1 MIRTTMTSLTRRT
14 FVADDGLRDH
24 HSTRPTGT
32 VLASTYSRTFP
43 RASERQLLLAC
54 AVERRVCL

>member
-1 MIRTTMTSLTRRT
+1 MIRTTMTSLTRCT

-24 HSTRPTGT
+24 HPAWPTGT

-43 RASERQLLLAC
+43 RAPERWLLLAC
-54 AVERRVCL
+54 TVERRVRL